1 MRPTFTGYAGTAGTT
16 TITITASE
24 VLSGAPDP
32 TDFTVTNAA
41 GAGNTVTAATLASN
55 GQSIALTLTNMIQND
70 ADLNV
75 TYAQSSTGSKQLKDP
90 NGNAVVSVTT
100 GQGVTVTNDVSAPTV
115 SAVTTSASDATYGI
129 GDVIPILI
137 QFNEVVNVQGTP
149 TLALETGTTDATAYY
164 ASGSGTDTLTFNYTV
179 ASPHVA
185 SDLDYK
191 ATTSLTLPTNSDTIR
206 DNLATNATLTLA
218 TPGQTGS
225 ISDNQAIVIDGVR
238 PTLTGYAA
246 NAGSTTITITT
257 SEAVSGTPDGSDFGL
272 TVNGVTKTV
281 SSVATSGSSVVLTLA
296 DAIPNDATVT
306 LSYAQNSTGSKQIQD
321 ANDNAAVSVTVP
333 QVVTVTNDDTRPTVS
348 SVTGVDGTY
357 NQGDSVL
364 ITIAFSEAVVVTNA
378 PKLELET
385 GSTDAKATYTSGSG
399 SQNWVFTYTV
409 GAGEAAADLNYTGT
423 DALSIVAENA
433 TIKDPA
439 GNLAILTLPA
449 LDNSSALAETSAIE
463 IA

>member
-1 MRPTFTGYAGTAGTT
+1 M
-16 TITITASE
+16 
-24 VLSGAPDP
+24 
-32 TDFTVTNAA
+32 
-41 GAGNTVTAATLASN
+41 
-55 GQSIALTLTNMIQND
+55 
-70 ADLNV
+70 
-75 TYAQSSTGSKQLKDP
+75 
-90 NGNAVVSVTT
+90 
-100 GQGVTVTNDVSAPTV
+100 
-115 SAVTTSASDATYGI
+115 
-129 GDVIPILI
+129 
-137 QFNEVVNVQGTP
+137 
-149 TLALETGTTDATAYY
+149 
-164 ASGSGTDTLTFNYTV
+164 
-179 ASPHVA
+179 
-185 SDLDYK
+185 
-191 ATTSLTLPTNSDTIR
+191 
-206 DNLATNATLTLA
+206 
-218 TPGQTGS
+218 
-225 ISDNQAIVIDGVR
+225 R

-364 ITIAFSEAVVVTNA
+364 ITIAFSEAVVVTGT
-378 PKLELET
+378 PTLELET